1 MNLINFLTMK
11 IRTFL
16 LLSLLLTAGGNSAT
30 AQDTVYHPFADHSVW
45 SVNNIKYGT
54 WGDTI
59 ICGRNYLKVYRQ
71 ESDHPFNFDVEQA
84 EYFCAIRND
93 TAAQRVYGIYK
104 AGVPVWSTYCIGHY
118 DYLPS
123 DTTSDTSE
131 FLLFDFS
138 IESGDIIEVASFE
151 GLDVY
156 LYNISTYEG
165 EYPDSV
171 LLLNNTSRRVK
182 RVIVPNAYYYPYSLG
197 QCDFIE
203 WIEGIGGPNGVFNID
218 ISAFFAISETTS
230 PRLLC
235 FEEEGDLMMS
245 YTEWDDDY
253 TYDCFYLPY
262 VGTIENT
269 KAQGVIYPNPTNGF
283 VHIDLSGQE
292 ENLPKQV
299 SIYSVTGQIIDS
311 YIFNFQSFEINLQ
324 NYPSGVYILKM
335 TDNSG
340 IVLQEKIIKQ

>member
-1 MNLINFLTMK
+1 MKTRNFFKT
-11 IRTFL
+11 L
-16 LLSLLLTAGGNSAT
+16 LLLVLLVVAGGNSVT

-59 ICGRNYLKVYRQ
+59 ICGRDYLKVYRQ
-71 ESDHPFNFDVEQA
+71 EEDHPFDFDVEQA

-104 AGVPVWSTYCIGHY
+104 AGVPVWSTFCIGHH

-138 IESGDIIEVASFE
+138 IESGDTIEVASFE
-151 GLDVY
+151 RHNVY

-171 LLLNNTSRRVK
+171 LLLNNTSRRVR
-182 RVIVPNAYYYPYSLG
+182 RVIIPNAYYYPFSYSWV

-218 ISAFFAISETTS
+218 IFAFFASSETTY
-230 PRLLC
+230 PYLLC

-245 YTEWDDDY
+245 YTEWDDDH
-253 TYDCFYLPY
+253 TYDCFYLPG

-269 KAQGVIYPNPTNGF
+269 KVQGVIYPNPTNGF
-283 VHIDLSGQE
+283 LHIEFSGQE
-292 ENLPKQV
+292 ESLSKQV

-311 YIFNFQSFEINLQ
+311 QILNSLDFEINIQ
-324 NYPSGVYILKM
+324 NYPSGIYIIKV
-335 TDNSG
+335 TDETG
-340 IVLQEKIIKQ
+340 IVLQEKIIKR